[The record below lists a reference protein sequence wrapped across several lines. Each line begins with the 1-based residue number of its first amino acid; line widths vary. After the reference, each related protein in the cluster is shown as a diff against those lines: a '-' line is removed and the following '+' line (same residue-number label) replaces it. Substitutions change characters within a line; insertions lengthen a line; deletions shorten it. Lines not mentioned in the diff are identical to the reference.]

1 MRQSPA
7 VCAAPLLLM
16 VAAPLWA
23 QESDCDRPAGFP
35 SIPRVD
41 GAAGAYAIPHP
52 DAAIAACEAARA
64 DQPGDFFLPVLLARA
79 RLAADPEDHGAV
91 DLLTAA
97 AEGLPALAAGE
108 LGRLYENGLAGLPIG
123 DRQARD
129 FYRQACND
137 WPERQAAPGCTRMAV
152 MMIEGRGGP
161 ADQRGGFA
169 LLDNLC
175 RSGWGEACT
184 QQAFQTDLRGT
195 GDFDAI
201 SREIARLFEA
211 GCDEGDLLACSQ
223 FGFRLELG
231 DGTALDVARAQT
243 LYRRA
248 CEGGE
253 PQGCSYLGEIY
264 RSGLGVRPDLAE
276 AVRFFALGCDG
287 NDPYACVTLGDILS
301 DGRGVGRDV
310 PRALVALERAC
321 GLGDPEAC
329 DMADTLR

>member
-1 MRQSPA
+1 MAPALPRPGSSQSETEIEAERTKLDGLA
-7 VCAAPLLLM
+7 VELTGISK
-16 VAAPLWA
+16 
-23 QESDCDRPAGFP
+23 Q
-35 SIPRVD
+35 
-41 GAAGAYAIPHP
+41 
-52 DAAIAACEAARA
+52 IAASSTD
-64 DQPGDFFLPVLLARA
+64 DQKLVAIK
-79 RLAADPEDHGAV
+79 
-91 DLLTAA
+91 
-97 AEGLPALAAGE
+97 
-108 LGRLYENGLAGLPIG
+108 GRL
-123 DRQARD
+123 
-129 FYRQACND
+129 
-137 WPERQAAPGCTRMAV
+137 
-152 MMIEGRGGP
+152 
-161 ADQRGGFA
+161 
-169 LLDNLC
+169 
-175 RSGWGEACT
+175 
-184 QQAFQTDLRGT
+184 
-195 GDFDAI
+195 DAI